1 VSLAAEVPG
10 GGTIGGRQI
19 PLDDFKLLISTLDH
33 KPMNQVLTD
42 NPANLAFEFLQ
53 IRHAFSVNDL

>member
-10 GGTIGGRQI
+10 GGTIGGRQFS
-19 PLDDFKLLISTLDH
+19 LDDFKLLISTLDH
-33 KPMNQVLTD
+33 KPMNRVLTD

-53 IRHAFSVNDL
+53 IRLAFCVNDL